1 MYVDENNEKNK
12 IKTNFTLMVNNI
24 KNNILTYKYD

>member
-1 MYVDENNEKNK
+1 MYVDELNEKNK